1 MDQTTKQLY
10 MKSNFSAHPSKS
22 FHVMLI
28 GNNPREMGCL
38 SNFLNRFTWKKFTV
52 TTAFDVEQ
60 GFQKFDKS
68 TPDYVMLDEALGHEA
83 LQSFARYVRRNK
95 RFNPTALAI
104 LKNTNESEFMIP
116 GVQDYLLKSNIF
128 SDTLP
133 LTILNAIK
141 LSRRKDSLL
150 KAVEKKKSSALNLS
164 WFNTAFSWKEG

>member
-1 MDQTTKQLY
+1 
-10 MKSNFSAHPSKS
+10 
-22 FHVMLI
+22 MLI

-38 SNFLNRFTWKKFTV
+38 SNFLNRFTWKKFSV
-52 TTAFDVEQ
+52 TTAFDIDQ
-60 GFQKFDKS
+60 GLQKFDKFN
-68 TPDYVMLDEALGHEA
+68 PDYVMLDEALGHEA
-83 LQSFARYVRRNK
+83 LQSFTKYVRKRK

-116 GVQDYLLKSNIF
+116 GVQDYLLKSSIF

-150 KAVEKKKSSALNLS
+150 RVVEKKQSALSLG
-164 WFNTAFSWKEG
+164 WFNTAFNWKEG